1 MLERKQLRASGNDR
15 TRGFVDTVN
24 LPLTP
29 ASIAPGNRGLRP
41 AVQFRHPGLWCN
53 FLRLS

>member
-41 AVQFRHPGLWCN
+41 AVQFRHPGLWCI
-53 FLRLS
+53 FFG